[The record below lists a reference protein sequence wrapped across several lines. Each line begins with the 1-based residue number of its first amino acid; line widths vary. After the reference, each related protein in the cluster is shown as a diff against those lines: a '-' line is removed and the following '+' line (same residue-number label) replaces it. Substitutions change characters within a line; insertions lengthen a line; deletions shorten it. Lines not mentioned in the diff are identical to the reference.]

1 MKALLLFLFFFFYGF
16 CILFIYLILAALDLH
31 CWMQT
36 FSRCGEKGLLL
47 IAAHGLLIAV
57 ASPAAGQ
64 EL

>member
-1 MKALLLFLFFFFYGF
+1 
-16 CILFIYLILAALDLH
+16 
-31 CWMQT
+31 MQT
-36 FSRCGEKGLLL
+36 FSRGGEKGLLL